1 MPSTNDVFQKNI
13 DDIALIL
20 IRKFGLRF
28 KREEEKLSC
37 PLDRWLDFRC
47 RYIAPLPRKIALSNA
62 FPKASLPPSA
72 QRGLSS
78 LLRKFTT
85 GENVNPYQGRGL
97 IIRNDT
103 SGSKKHA
110 RTDLLYADWNML
122 HFHLSD
128 EIIPSGQFF
137 SKPADYLAFCMIGG
151 DVVAVVDVL
160 PHPDRAGFANTDLFA
175 TLANSWPQYIA
186 QYELNGILA
195 GNTFSSSDI
204 SQLREA
210 GVTTFIEHD
219 GKVYMGPGGGIT
231 SAGTSLRVGR
241 SSDYLRDTADMLANM
256 VDDPHGQF
264 QMHPVIKEISEP
276 DFMLALDCRGL
287 CVRENTSQIHFLIKR
302 PVANQEPTR
311 FEAMSDMLV
320 PEWAIS

>member
-1 MPSTNDVFQKNI
+1 MPSTSDVFQKNI
-13 DDIALIL
+13 DDISLTL

-28 KREEEKLSC
+28 KLEEEKLSC
-37 PLDRWLDFRC
+37 PLDRWLDFRY
-47 RYIAPLPRKIALSNA
+47 RYIDPLPRKIALSNA

-72 QRGLSS
+72 QRGLSN

-128 EIIPSGQFF
+128 EIIPPGQFF
-137 SKPADYLAFCMIGG
+137 SKPADYLAFCIIGG

-160 PHPDRAGFANTDLFA
+160 PHPDRAGFANVDLFA

-186 QYELNGILA
+186 QYELYGILA
-195 GNTFSSSDI
+195 GNNRSSLDI

-210 GVTTFIEHD
+210 GVTTFIEHG
-219 GKVYMGPGGGIT
+219 GKVYIGPGGGIT

-241 SSDYLRDTADMLANM
+241 SADYLRDTVDMLAGM
-256 VDDPHGQF
+256 VDDPREQF
-264 QMHPVIKEISEP
+264 QMHPAIKEISEP
-276 DFMLALDCRGL
+276 DFMLALDRRGL
-287 CVRENTSQIHFLIKR
+287 CVRENTSLTHFLIKR

-311 FEAMSDMLV
+311 FEAMNDMLV
-320 PEWAIS
+320 PQWAIS